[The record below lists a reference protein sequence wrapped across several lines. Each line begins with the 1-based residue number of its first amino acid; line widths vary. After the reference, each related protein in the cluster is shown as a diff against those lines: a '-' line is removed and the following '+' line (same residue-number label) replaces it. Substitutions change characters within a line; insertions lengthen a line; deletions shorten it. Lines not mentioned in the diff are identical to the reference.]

1 MAQCGTEPLVVG
13 NGDLLLQMLDD
24 VFEFVP
30 GANIQFSIHA
40 IEVTL
45 DGPDADLQLLRDLH
59 IAFVLRGKASD
70 FIFARGQCS
79 P

>member
-1 MAQCGTEPLVVG
+1 MAQCSTEPLVVG

-24 VFEFVP
+24 VFEFVA
-30 GANIQFSIHA
+30 GANVQFSIRA
-40 IEVTL
+40 IKVTL

-59 IAFVLRGKASD
+59 IGFVLRGEARD
-70 FIFARGQCS
+70 FIFARGQGS